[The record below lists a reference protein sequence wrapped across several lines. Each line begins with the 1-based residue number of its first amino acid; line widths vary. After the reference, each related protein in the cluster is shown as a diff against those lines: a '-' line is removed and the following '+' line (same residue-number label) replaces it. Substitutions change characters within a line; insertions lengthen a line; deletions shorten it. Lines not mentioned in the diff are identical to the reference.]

1 MVGQTL
7 NDRYRVED
15 KIGEGGMAVTYRA
28 TDALLGRTVA
38 LKILREQYWHDAEFV
53 ERFRREAQSAAS
65 LSHPHIAAV
74 YDIGKHGDMPYIVM
88 ELVEGPNLQ
97 EVLKRDGV
105 LPVERAVNIAEQV
118 CDALAH
124 AHAKGIVHRDIKPHN
139 VLLSDGDRVKVTDF
153 GIARARSAETIT
165 KTHAIIGTVAYISPE
180 QAKGEPATPASDLYA
195 LGVVLYE
202 MLTGRVPFT
211 GETPVAIALKHVS
224 EPPAPPSQY
233 RPDLPAAVEQ
243 VILKALSKDQTV
255 RHVTAQELL
264 RDLQNVKSG
273 QPLTINHQP
282 SSAAAPFD
290 PDRTQLIP
298 RPVIP
303 TAGVATEPA
312 RKEPWMEKTAVRPR
326 TAVSPRVTRATDAPR
341 RGTPWGTIIGIGVL
355 LAIILG
361 GGAGIVMNMSGSSS
375 PNVHTTIVP
384 NLIGQDSDTAMRLL
398 RQARL
403 HWGQKKL
410 VQNDSVVRGQILEQ
424 DPPPGTQ
431 VPQDSN
437 VNVTIS
443 QGPPIQIVSVP
454 DVTEM
459 SRSKA
464 EDYLR
469 TNYLTVGNIREE
481 YSDHTPAGY
490 VMSQSPRAGARVVKD
505 TEIDLTVSKGPEPE
519 PEPTGDVQII
529 PPQGGDSHAVVK
541 IILSPEPDTQNVK
554 VVFRSDNGT
563 ETTWH
568 DDSHAAGDEFEVPV
582 EVSQDGEIRVFIEG
596 TLVKSEKVKA
606 GE

>member
-105 LPVERAVNIAEQV
+105 LPVDRAVKIAEQV

-124 AHAKGIVHRDIKPHN
+124 AHAKGIIHRDIKPHN
-139 VLLSDGDRVKVTDF
+139 ILLSDGDRVKVTDF

-165 KTHAIIGTVAYISPE
+165 KTHALIGTVAYISPE
-180 QAKGEPATPASDLYA
+180 QAKGESATPASDLYA

-243 VILKALSKDQTV
+243 VVLKALSKDQTV

-282 SSAAAPFD
+282 STTAASFD

-303 TAGVATEPA
+303 AAGVATEPE
-312 RKEPWMEKTAVRPR
+312 RKEPWMEKTAIRPR
-326 TAVSPRVTRATDAPR
+326 TAVSPRVTRATDVPR
-341 RGTPWGTIIGIGVL
+341 RGTPWGALIGVGVL
-355 LAIILG
+355 IAVIWG
-361 GGAGIVMNMSGSSS
+361 GGAGIVMNLSGASP
-375 PNVHTTIVP
+375 PNVHTTVVP

-403 HWGQKKL
+403 HWGQKRL
-410 VQNDSVVRGQILEQ
+410 VPNDSVARGQILEQ

-431 VPQDSN
+431 VPQDSS

-464 EDYLR
+464 EDFLR
-469 TNYLTVGNIREE
+469 ANHLTVGNVREE
-481 YSDHTPAGY
+481 HSDHTPAGY
-490 VMSQSPRAGARVVKD
+490 VMSQSPRAGTRVEKD
-505 TEIDLTVSKGPEPE
+505 TAIDLTVSKGPEPK
-519 PEPTGDVQII
+519 PEPAGDVQII
-529 PPQGGDSHAVVK
+529 PPQDGNSHSVVK
-541 IILSPEPDTQNVK
+541 ITVSSDLGPQNVK
-554 VVFRSDNGT
+554 VIFRSDDGT

-568 DDSHAAGDEFEVPV
+568 DESHAAGDEFEVPV
-582 EVSQDGEIRVFIEG
+582 PIPQDGEILVFIEG

-606 GE
+606 RE

>member
-1 MVGQTL
+1 MVGQVL
-7 NDRYRVED
+7 NDRYEIEG

-28 TDALLGRTVA
+28 MDALLGRTVA
-38 LKILREQYWHDAEFV
+38 LKVLREQYWHDAEFV

-65 LSHPHIAAV
+65 LSHANIAAV

-97 EVLKRDGV
+97 EVLKRDGA
-105 LPVERAVNIAEQV
+105 LPVERAVKIAEQV

-139 VLLSDGDRVKVTDF
+139 ILLADGDHVKVTDF

-202 MLTGRVPFT
+202 MLTGRVPFS

-224 EPPAPPSQY
+224 EPPVPPSQY
-233 RPDLPAAVEQ
+233 RPDLPAAIEQ

-282 SSAAAPFD
+282 SSISPPFD

-303 TAGVATEPA
+303 AAGVATEPE

-341 RGTPWGTIIGIGVL
+341 RGTPWGMIVGIGAL
-355 LAIILG
+355 LAILVG
-361 GGAGIVMNMSGSSS
+361 GTAGIMMNMSGSSS
-375 PNVHTTIVP
+375 SPVHTTVVP
-384 NLIGQDSDTAMRLL
+384 NLIGQDSETAMRLL

-403 HWGQKKL
+403 HWGQKTL
-410 VQNDSVVRGQILEQ
+410 VPNDSVVRGQILEQ

-431 VPQDSN
+431 VPQDSS
-437 VNVTIS
+437 VSVTIS
-443 QGPPIQIVSVP
+443 QGPPISIVTVP

-459 SRSKA
+459 SRNKA
-464 EDYLR
+464 EGILEKS
-469 TNYLTVGNIREE
+469 NLTVGNVREE
-481 YSDHTPAGY
+481 YSDSTPAGY
-490 VMSQSPRAGARVVKD
+490 VMSQSPRAGARVEGG
-505 TEIDLTVSKGPEPE
+505 TEIDLVVSKGPEPE
-519 PEPTGDVQII
+519 PQPTSDVLIF
-529 PPQGGDSHAVVK
+529 PPEGGDTHAAV
-541 IILSPEPDTQNVK
+541 ILTVPPGPDAQQVK
-554 VVFRSDNGT
+554 VIFRDDNGD
-563 ETTWH
+563 ETVVH
-568 DDSHAAGDEFEVPV
+568 DQSHAAGEKVEIPV
-582 EVSQDGEIRVFIEG
+582 EVSSSGEIRVFIQDH
-596 TLVKSEKVKA
+596 LVKAQRVKV
-606 GE
+606 E